1 MEKKKKKENATTH
14 HATPGQLLQ
23 TVPHRDWDCCLGSES
38 RKFNLYMHIHAKH
51 EQQVQHV
58 NSPGVGHLSAAHFNP
73 QFWTP
78 GSLGEQ
84 ARLKLSSPKGSEE
97 VPNVKM
103 YVLCPETKL
112 ILSPAAKIITLAP
125 KYLSWEGDTL
135 KFPLFIFL
143 NWTNDLWFMK
153 SAFIET

>member
-1 MEKKKKKENATTH
+1 MEKKKENATTH
-14 HATPGQLLQ
+14 HATPGQLFQ

-38 RKFNLYMHIHAKH
+38 RKFNLYVHIHAKH

-58 NSPGVGHLSAAHFNP
+58 NSPGVGHLSAAHFNS

-103 YVLCPETKL
+103 YALCPETKL
-112 ILSPAAKIITLAP
+112 ILSPAAKHFSTKVSQLRRWYIKIPTI
-125 KYLSWEGDTL
+125 Y
-135 KFPLFIFL
+135 FL

-153 SAFIET
+153 SAFTET